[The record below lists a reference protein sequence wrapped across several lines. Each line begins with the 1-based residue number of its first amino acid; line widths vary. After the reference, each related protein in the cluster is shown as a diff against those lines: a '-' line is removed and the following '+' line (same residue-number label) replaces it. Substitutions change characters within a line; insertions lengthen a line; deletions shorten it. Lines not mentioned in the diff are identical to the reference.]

1 MQLSIL
7 STSDIHGH
15 IRADDFR
22 RPLLNDSLGLSRAA
36 TVIADYQQQAK
47 LAGDISLTIENG
59 DFIQGSPLAN
69 YIEKVATTRQVFIRN
84 WRMLFHMMCAF
95 LVTMSLILD
104 ALISK
109 KCLLRP
115 QIY

>member
-36 TVIADYQQQAK
+36 SVIADYQQQAK
-47 LAGDISLTIENG
+47 LAASTIQTNITLPKKGAIIDVKPNNSNATNG
-59 DFIQGSPLAN
+59 VL
-69 YIEKVATTRQVFIRN
+69 
-84 WRMLFHMMCAF
+84 
-95 LVTMSLILD
+95 
-104 ALISK
+104 
-109 KCLLRP
+109 
-115 QIY
+115 